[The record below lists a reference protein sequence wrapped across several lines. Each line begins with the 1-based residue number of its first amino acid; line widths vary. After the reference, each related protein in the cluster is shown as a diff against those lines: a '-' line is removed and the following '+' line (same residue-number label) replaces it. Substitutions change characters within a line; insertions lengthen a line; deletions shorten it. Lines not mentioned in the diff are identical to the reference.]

1 MNYSKANSERG
12 GLALFPMS
20 NERRAT
26 QQAANAWLAA
36 RGDDDVPSLGR
47 LFDGRRSVLSN
58 EFLIKV
64 DPETLDS
71 IFLVC
76 GSDLPLP
83 LGTRSAGI
91 SVRSAAPSQLK
102 HLFCDA
108 SAEAAHRR
116 IAVRRT
122 GALYLESQAEIL
134 YRSVFLP
141 VGSDNGRDH
150 TYVFGAFGSTANEVV
165 ERAVA

>member
-1 MNYSKANSERG
+1 MNYSKANSEHDG
-12 GLALFPMS
+12 MTLFPMS
-20 NERRAT
+20 DERRAT
-26 QQAANAWLAA
+26 LQAANAWLAA

-47 LFDGRRSVLSN
+47 LFDGRRTILDN

-64 DPETLDS
+64 DPVTLDS
-71 IFLVC
+71 IFIVC
-76 GSDLPLP
+76 GDDLPLP
-83 LGTRSAGI
+83 LGARSAGI
-91 SVRSAAPSQLK
+91 PVRSPAPPHLR

-141 VGSDNGRDH
+141 VGSDDGHDH